1 MDAGIYTDVRRA
13 AEGDSFLQLVTKKTR
28 KVKRASP
35 KQENAAQEVR
45 RHFVQRVTK
54 IFPDADL
61 CSIIYSPHALIDTM
75 NQYKDKSKKMQ
86 EIFGDVIRQG
96 TFLFYELSDP
106 WRLEDQWSFSEIYLN
121 RGDIFRYAE
130 RDYTFA
136 LDFAIGLGVDTD
148 TATFFSGTASFL
160 EDDNLASK
168 HLPKRVLQRVHRV
181 QEIYQAVGNICD
193 LTVQKL
199 TSGMR
204 AAVRQFMQKRPNL
217 RNQYQLFQRLTE
229 QLGITTEQLSGK
241 LQVEHFYYGITT
253 VEDLLRKVV
262 RVFIQTMDGRTI
274 RHAMLR
280 DNRLSCGQIELLPKN
295 PSIHWQSDEFLNTA
309 NIQQKIFENHGEIIK
324 NLTEID
330 ACLLYGKK
338 TRLQYDASRFMLKQW
353 PLDGFVEDTSLREA
367 SLKLR
372 NIVKVYHDALTRIV
386 YRKSKQIEWSEEAA
400 LQVCEFACN
409 SNLFAIQANIPLAPL
424 VVYSML
430 HSDTHQLRSFV
441 SKPWNLNECCA
452 PRPLSGKF
460 TSRDRLDIGLYI
472 RLRELFLSHL
482 DIFELRDKLSA
493 DAISKA
499 WDALFCDMTGYN
511 AAYMIDTD
519 GCPDSY
525 AADRWRIE
533 RFVESWDNEID
544 FDIWGFPEAEPSHSE
559 VFRWMKDQDA
569 LLENKSW
576 NHYIDRQIKLHPRWL
591 REYRQQRSL
600 PWYNGFHSD
609 FLSRCLKE
617 CKASEKSISVPEYPY
632 SNDVARPFQLRG
644 KYFPEMLLEEKLQT
658 TMYKESQ
665 EKLFRLRDVLC
676 RVK

>member
-1 MDAGIYTDVRRA
+1 MDAGIYTDLRRA
-13 AEGDSFLQLVTKKTR
+13 AEGDSFSQLVAKKAL
-28 KVKRASP
+28 KVKRASS
-35 KQENAAQEVR
+35 KQKSEAQEMR
-45 RHFVQRVTK
+45 CCFVQRVTET
-54 IFPDADL
+54 FPDADL

-75 NQYKDKSKKMQ
+75 NQYKDKPKKMQ
-86 EIFGDVIRQG
+86 EIFADVIRKG

-121 RGDIFRYAE
+121 RSDIFRYDE
-130 RDYTFA
+130 RDYAFA

-148 TATFFSGTASFL
+148 TSMFFSRTASFL
-160 EDDNLASK
+160 EDNNLASR

-193 LTVQKL
+193 LTAQEL

-229 QLGITTEQLSGK
+229 QLGITTEQLSDK

-262 RVFIQTMDGRTI
+262 RIFIQTMDGRMI

-309 NIQQKIFENHGEIIK
+309 NIQQKIFENHREIIK

-372 NIVKVYHDALTRIV
+372 NIVKAYHDALTRIV

-409 SNLFAIQANIPLAPL
+409 SNLFAIQENIPLAPL

-600 PWYNGFHSD
+600 PWYNGFHTD

-644 KYFPEMLLEEKLQT
+644 EYFPEMLLEEKLQT